1 MRWSANNGPVMGHM
15 AFRIRVAD
23 MILIVAMGLIA
34 HLIRMETLVID
45 GPYIVVILLGLVLHQ
60 VFAGLFRLYRINWP
74 VILPAMLASLVA
86 SLLITFLAMTGI
98 GYLAKVSDFFSRL
111 WVGYW
116 LAGSL
121 CSMLLARLLLVAA
134 ARRGTTR
141 RTAVTLLV
149 IGHPGV
155 TRGFTQQLDTHSD
168 SWHRLKIHTPE
179 EILATPE
186 AIMQTGEIILIGPL
200 GDADLSRS
208 LVMLL
213 RTSPARVRYVLEEPL
228 AGLQPTRPELLA
240 GRPVVD
246 ILQAPLSESEALMKR
261 GLDVLMA
268 GLLLLLTAPVLA
280 LAALCIRQETPGP
293 VLFRQQRTGF
303 GGHSFIAYKL
313 RTMHTDMGDD
323 CGGAQAQAGDRR
335 VTRVGH
341 FLRRTS
347 IDELP
352 QLFNV
357 LIGDMS
363 LVGPRPHALTHD
375 IDFSRTVDIYAAR
388 RRMKPGLTGWAQVN
402 GLRGPFGGDNSL
414 ERRVSYDLAYIEN
427 WNIGFDLWILFLTP
441 FHILLGRNAV

>member
-1 MRWSANNGPVMGHM
+1 M
-15 AFRIRVAD
+15 ALRFRVAD
-23 MILIVAMGLIA
+23 MLLIVAMGLVA

-121 CSMLLARLLLVAA
+121 CSMLLARLLLIAA
-134 ARRGTTR
+134 ARRGGSR
-141 RTAVTLLV
+141 RAAAPLLV
-149 IGHPGV
+149 IGHPEAA
-155 TRGFTQQLDTHSD
+155 RCFTQRLDKD
-168 SWHRLKIHTPE
+168 VDNWHTLKISTPE
-179 EILATPE
+179 EILANPE
-186 AIMQTGEIILIGPL
+186 TVMQAGEIFLVGPL
-200 GDADLSRS
+200 GDAELSRS

-213 RTSPARVRYVLEEPL
+213 HTCPARVRYVLEEPL

-240 GRPVVD
+240 GRPVID
-246 ILQAPLSESEALMKR
+246 ILQAPLNESEALIKR

-268 GLLLLLTAPVLA
+268 GLLLLLTAPVLG

-303 GGHSFIAYKL
+303 GGHSFMAYKL
-313 RTMHTDMGDD
+313 RTMHADMGDD
-323 CGGAQAQAGDRR
+323 RGGAQAQAGDMR

-375 IDFSRTVDIYAAR
+375 IDFARSVGLYAAR

-414 ERRVSYDLAYIEN
+414 ERRVSYDLDYIEN

-441 FHILLGRNAV
+441 FQVLLGRNAV

>member
-1 MRWSANNGPVMGHM
+1 MRM
-15 AFRIRVAD
+15 RIAD
-23 MILIVAMGLIA
+23 MILIVVMGMVA
-34 HLIRMETLVID
+34 HLLRMETLDID

-74 VILPAMLASLVA
+74 VILQAMLASLVA
-86 SLLITFLAMTGI
+86 SLLITFLVLTGI

-121 CSMLLARLLLVAA
+121 CSMLVARLMLVAS
-134 ARRGTTR
+134 ARRAPVTAR
-141 RTAVTLLV
+141 RVRVLV
-149 IGHPGV
+149 IGHPEAACAFAQRLTIHGD
-155 TRGFTQQLDTHSD
+155 R
-168 SWHRLKIHTPE
+168 WHAVEVRTPE
-179 EILATPE
+179 QVLTNPATLMP
-186 AIMQTGEIILIGPL
+186 AGEIILVGPL
-200 GDADLSRS
+200 GDAELSRS

-213 RTSPARVRYVLEEPL
+213 RTAPARVRYVLEEPF
-228 AGLQPTRPELLA
+228 AGLQPTRPELIA
-240 GRPVVD
+240 GRPAVD
-246 ILQAPLSESEALMKR
+246 ILQAPLSESEAVMKR
-261 GLDVLMA
+261 CLDVLMA
-268 GLLLLLTAPVLA
+268 GLLLLLTSPVLA
-280 LAALCIRQETPGP
+280 LAALCIRLETPGP

-303 GGHSFIAYKL
+303 GGHCFMTYKL
-313 RTMHTDMGDD
+313 RSMHADMGDTQ
-323 CGGAQAQAGDRR
+323 GGAQTTPGDMR
-335 VTRVGH
+335 VTRVGQ

-375 IDFSRTVDIYAAR
+375 IDFARMVGLYAAR

-414 ERRVSYDLAYIEN
+414 ERRVSYDLDYIEN

-441 FHILLGRNAV
+441 FQVLLGRNAV